1 MRGRAGRGPPKRYRG
16 LCLHHPK
23 SAYIIGAAGAAAF
36 FAARRLAG
44 FFALRAGF
52 RVAFFATLRFAAFF
66 FAGLRPAFS
75 RSYAPASSLR
85 PYGPWSASSQLSYVQ
100 AFSLQS
106 SALKRLPRRVRSAQH
121 ATYQKHREICGG
133 CINEAIPTPKPKNP
147 CQSKKR
153 ETQYFV
159 MF

>member
-66 FAGLRPAFS
+66 FAGLRPAFF
-75 RSYAPASSLR
+75 AVLR
-85 PYGPWSASSQLSYVQ
+85 AGFLAAALRTVVRFFA
-100 AFSLQS
+100 AFLR
-106 SALKRLPRRVRSAQH
+106 AGFLFAVIGIE
-121 ATYQKHREICGG
+121 T
-133 CINEAIPTPKPKNP
+133 TP
-147 CQSKKR
+147 S
-153 ETQYFV
+153 
-159 MF
+159 